1 MEHSIVHPNA
11 KIGENVKIHPFCY
24 IAENVEIGDGCEIG
38 PNAVI
43 YDYVK
48 MGKNCKVFPGAVVGA
63 IPQDL
68 KFSDEVSYVE
78 IGDNVTIRECAT
90 INRGTAAS
98 GKGKT
103 VIGNNTLL
111 MSYSHV
117 AHDCEVGNNC
127 ILVSYVGIAGETKVD
142 DWAIIGGSSVAHQFS
157 NIGTHAMVAGG
168 SRIGKDVPPYAMA
181 GKYPL
186 SYCGIN
192 IVGLR
197 RRGFTI
203 DQIERIKEI
212 YRTIYQS
219 GLNIS
224 DACKKVEAEF
234 EESVEKRTILDFIAR
249 SKRGIIKDNIG
260 AISDED

>member
-11 KIGENVKIHPFCY
+11 KIGKDVKIHPFCY

-48 MGKNCKVFPGAVVGA
+48 MGKNCKVFPGAVVGG

-103 VIGNNTLL
+103 VIGNNTLV
-111 MSYSHV
+111 MSYAHV

-127 ILVSYVGIAGETKVD
+127 ILVSYVGIAGETVVD
-142 DWAIIGGSSVAHQFS
+142 DWAIIGGGSMAHEFS
-157 NIGTHAMVAGG
+157 KIGTHAMVAGD
-168 SRIGKDVPPYAMA
+168 SAIGKDVPPSALA
-181 GKYPL
+181 GRKPL
-186 SYCGIN
+186 SYAGIN

-197 RRGFTI
+197 RRGFTAQQI
-203 DQIERIKEI
+203 DTIKRI
-212 YRTIYQS
+212 YNVIYQS
-219 GLNIS
+219 NLNVS
-224 DACKKVEAEF
+224 DACKKIEAEF
-234 EESVEKRTILDFIAR
+234 EESVEKRTILDFIAK
-249 SKRGIIKDNIG
+249 SNRGIIRYNPG
-260 AISDED
+260 GSADE

>member
-1 MEHSIVHPNA
+1 
-11 KIGENVKIHPFCY
+11 
-24 IAENVEIGDGCEIG
+24 
-38 PNAVI
+38 
-43 YDYVK
+43 
-48 MGKNCKVFPGAVVGA
+48 
-63 IPQDL
+63 
-68 KFSDEVSYVE
+68 
-78 IGDNVTIRECAT
+78 
-90 INRGTAAS
+90 
-98 GKGKT
+98 
-103 VIGNNTLL
+103 
-111 MSYSHV
+111 
-117 AHDCEVGNNC
+117 
-127 ILVSYVGIAGETKVD
+127 
-142 DWAIIGGSSVAHQFS
+142 
-157 NIGTHAMVAGG
+157 
-168 SRIGKDVPPYAMA
+168 MA

-212 YRTIYQS
+212 YKTIYQS

-234 EESVEKRTILDFIAR
+234 EETVEKRTILDFIKR